1 MCVGVSHEYK
11 WNEKWVGVKRK
22 QGDVAA
28 WGGAQRVAWGGAHR
42 VAWGGAHKVGGKL
55 ISR

>member
-1 MCVGVSHEYK
+1 MGI
-11 WNEKWVGVKRK
+11 KRK

-42 VAWGGAHKVGGKL
+42 VAWGGAQCGMGR
-55 ISR
+55 STQEGN